1 MMLQHDDPVLFQNI
15 YEQTGTGF
23 DIKTYVY
30 YWRVNLK
37 NYEQF
42 ILNIYEKH
50 DAC

>member
-1 MMLQHDDPVLFQNI
+1 
-15 YEQTGTGF
+15 
-23 DIKTYVY
+23 VY
-30 YWRVNLK
+30 YWRANLK